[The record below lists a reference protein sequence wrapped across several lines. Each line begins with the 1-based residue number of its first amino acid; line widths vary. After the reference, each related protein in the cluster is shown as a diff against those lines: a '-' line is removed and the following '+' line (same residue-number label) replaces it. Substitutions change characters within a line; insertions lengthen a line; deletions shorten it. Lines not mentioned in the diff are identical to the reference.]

1 MHCVINDSLDSLQL
15 LIEAGCNKDLLLSV
29 AVTFSKRKCFD
40 FLLTQSVDLNEL
52 NSSHL
57 TPLHDAILQNNRYF
71 VMKLLESGADL
82 SIPNVLIFFLKMFH
96 FFILIRIYFLFIMQP
111 KVDQQK

>member
-71 VMKLLESGADL
+71 VEIHKYSSTFFYIDN
-82 SIPNVLIFFLKMFH
+82 IVLNL
-96 FFILIRIYFLFIMQP
+96 
-111 KVDQQK
+111 DQVF